1 MSDPAASP
9 STTGQPLGAQAAAA
23 PSGPISSEPVSA
35 AARPPSAGLPGSGLG
50 RNAAE
55 THAYAQDQDRV
66 VQIMRHNPLF
76 ASLEPR
82 LLGLIAA
89 QCTPHFIPAGSVLFR
104 QGEAGGYAYVII
116 EGAVDIFVDI
126 AFGTI
131 HMAQIGSNHIIGEI
145 GAFSDI
151 PRTATVIA
159 HCDCALLRLDK
170 ESLAGIISANP
181 SLAFSVIAELGSRL
195 QNMNRPLAYLTHAA
209 LALERD
215 EFDPA
220 MLAALTSG
228 ANEFGNFARAFQ
240 KMAAEI
246 NTKQSLRQEMET
258 AARIQRSILPQ
269 GKGLKN
275 SGAFDFAAQMYPA
288 KDVGGDFYDY
298 FLLDEHRVAFMIADV
313 SGKGVPASIFMAV
326 SRTIMKSVAQ
336 LAASAEECVAR
347 ANGIIT
353 EENHACMFVTLF
365 YGVLDLRNGALD
377 YCNAGHNEPFILRQ
391 DGRLE
396 PLDQTGIAVGM
407 MEDVPYGGGQTV
419 LAPGDALFLY
429 TDGVTEAFDPDG
441 VEYGVARLQRVL
453 AARCGTG
460 AEALVDAVVDDVEAF
475 ARGADQSDDITC
487 VALVHRA

>member
-1 MSDPAASP
+1 MTDPAA
-9 STTGQPLGAQAAAA
+9 TTPAAMAASSAKPLSGAAA
-23 PSGPISSEPVSA
+23 
-35 AARPPSAGLPGSGLG
+35 
-50 RNAAE
+50 
-55 THAYAQDQDRV
+55 THADAQDRDQV
-66 VQIMRHNPLF
+66 VQIMRRNPLF

-82 LLGLIAA
+82 LLGLIAG
-89 QCTPHFIPAGSVLFR
+89 QCTPHFIPSGGTLFR
-104 QGEAGGYAYVII
+104 QGEDGGYAYVIM
-116 EGAVDIFVDI
+116 EGAVDIYVDI

-131 HMAQIGSNHIIGEI
+131 HMAQIGAHHIIGEI

-159 HCDCALLRLDK
+159 QQDCALLRLDK
-170 ESLAGIISANP
+170 ESLAGIIAANP

-228 ANEFGNFARAFQ
+228 ASEFGNFARAFQ

-269 GKGLKN
+269 GRGLKN
-275 SGAFDFAAQMYPA
+275 SGQFEFAAQMHPA

-298 FLLDEHRVAFMIADV
+298 FLLDDDRVAFMIADV

-336 LAASAEECVAR
+336 LAATADECVAR
-347 ANGIIT
+347 ANRIIAA
-353 EENHACMFVTLF
+353 ENHACMFVTLF
-365 YGVLDLRNGALD
+365 YGVLHLSTGQLE
-377 YCNAGHNEPFILRQ
+377 YCNAGHNEPYVLRG
-391 DGRLE
+391 DGSIEALR
-396 PLDQTGIAVGM
+396 QTGIALGM
-407 MEDVPYGGGQTV
+407 MDDVPYEGEIIT
-419 LAPGDALFLY
+419 LAPGDGLFLY

-441 VEYGVARLQRVL
+441 MEYGVPRLETVL
-453 AARCGTG
+453 RAAIAPTG
-460 AEALVDAVVDDVEAF
+460 APPSAEGIIDTVVGDVETF
-475 ARGADQSDDITC
+475 ARDAEQSDDITC
-487 VALVHRA
+487 VALRHKR